1 MTYVAISDIAPAELD
16 ALAFVKG
23 SLKRSENS
31 GATLSVD
38 LGPAWGAALRHER
51 PFKAHDS
58 FGYSKVIE
66 PHGLKVQSDRVK
78 LIAC

>member
-38 LGPAWGAALRHER
+38 LGPAGGR
-51 PFKAHDS
+51 PCAISGHSKRMTASGIPRLLSRTGSKFKATES
-58 FGYSKVIE
+58 N
-66 PHGLKVQSDRVK
+66 
-78 LIAC
+78 